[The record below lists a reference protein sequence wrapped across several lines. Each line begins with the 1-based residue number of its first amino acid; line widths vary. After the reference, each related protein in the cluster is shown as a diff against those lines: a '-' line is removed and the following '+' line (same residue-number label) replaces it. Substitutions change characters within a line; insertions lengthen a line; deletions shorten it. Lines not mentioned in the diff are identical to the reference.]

1 MRWGREKEEEED
13 AGLSLGTV
21 VGCFRVSAFI
31 FGSPLLVVVAGK
43 GFSLLTPPTTPF
55 SWILVETPP
64 PPPATLLPGSCF
76 LVVSVGEVRPEV
88 GGLWQGVAVAPL
100 MSTVGEVREEIG
112 VSIVGGTSG

>member
-13 AGLSLGTV
+13 GGLSLGTV

-31 FGSPLLVVVAGK
+31 FASPLLIVVAGK
-43 GFSLLTPPTTPF
+43 GFSLLTPPTTLF

-64 PPPATLLPGSCF
+64 PPATLPGSCF

-100 MSTVGEVREEIG
+100 MSTVGEVREEMG